1 MRRSSTEL
9 SESMR
14 AAAEEARQMELE
26 AARAAE
32 ATPEQRRA
40 WKAAEARER
49 QSAQAAAMEQ
59 TIAAQVAR
67 VERRVSRAFPTGS
80 RHASIALPHGA
91 SIGTGEGGRQQ
102 RPFSRGDY
110 ATLAQ
115 SGAIE
120 AAAARAAEWGVHDP
134 RKAPENQLLLHH
146 NRNSSSSSSSSN
158 RKMSSSMYASGS
170 GSSGGVPRRKV
181 SSLNPGSNGAFAL
194 SSRRRST
201 RAIVMNIIGGS
212 VLALEHQ
219 ASEAA
224 RIASGEIDLMAE
236 AQQQQALRV
245 RSTGGDAPPMGVYRV
260 AEHSSDSE
268 ASSSD
273 DDD

>member
-1 MRRSSTEL
+1 
-9 SESMR
+9 
-14 AAAEEARQMELE
+14 MELE

-40 WKAAEARER
+40 WKAAQARER
-49 QSAQAAAMEQ
+49 QAAQAAAMEQ

-146 NRNSSSSSSSSN
+146 NRNSNSSSSSS
-158 RKMSSSMYASGS
+158 RKGSSSMHASGS
-170 GSSGGVPRRKV
+170 GGGGGSSGVPRRKV
-181 SSLNPGSNGAFAL
+181 SSLNPGSSGAYAL

-236 AQQQQALRV
+236 AQQQQALRT
-245 RSTGGDAPPMGVYRV
+245 RSSAGGGDAPSMGVYRV

-273 DDD
+273 DDDGD